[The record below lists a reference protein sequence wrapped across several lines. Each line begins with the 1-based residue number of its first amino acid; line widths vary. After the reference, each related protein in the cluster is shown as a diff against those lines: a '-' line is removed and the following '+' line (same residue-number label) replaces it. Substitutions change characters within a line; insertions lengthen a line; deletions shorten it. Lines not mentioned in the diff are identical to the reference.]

1 MSRTPKAPRASS
13 GVSSLRTSPAHRL
26 MGSPPGLSFNT
37 TLDRVESRQVYAGS
51 LDVSLLEK
59 SPARSQMWQSPKS
72 LIHFGDL
79 LNGSG
84 ISEALEEAER
94 LRLQNII
101 IRSAEKR
108 LCWAEFRDI
117 KRQNQLEQSS
127 QLSEELQIRRLQ
139 GNRSK
144 AEAENAARQQR
155 EEEVTWRQKQ
165 AQEEKRARALKR
177 AEEWARNQDDLQ
189 RSVGPT

>member
-1 MSRTPKAPRASS
+1 MSRTPKVPRASS

-26 MGSPPGLSFNT
+26 MASPPGLSFNT
-37 TLDRVESRQVYAGS
+37 TLDRIESRPVYAGS
-51 LDVSLLEK
+51 LDVSLLEN
-59 SPARSQMWQSPKS
+59 SPAPSQVWQSPKS
-72 LIHFGDL
+72 IIHFGDL

-94 LRLQNII
+94 LRQQNII

-108 LCWAEFRDI
+108 LCWAEFRDL

-127 QLSEELQIRRLQ
+127 HLSEELQTRRLQ
-139 GNRSK
+139 GNRSR
-144 AEAENAARQQR
+144 AEAERAARQQR
-155 EEEVTWRQKQ
+155 EEEVAWRQKQ
-165 AQEEKRARALKR
+165 AQESKRARELKR
-177 AEEWARNQDDLQ
+177 EEERTRNQDDLQ